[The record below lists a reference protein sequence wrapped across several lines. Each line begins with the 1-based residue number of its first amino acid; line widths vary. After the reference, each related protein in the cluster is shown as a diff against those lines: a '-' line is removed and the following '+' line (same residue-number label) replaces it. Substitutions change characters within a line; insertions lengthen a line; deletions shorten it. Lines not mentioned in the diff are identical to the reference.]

1 MGTLIQDIRQTF
13 RMLRNNPGFAAVAVL
28 TLGHGVMAQTVSQ
41 RTAEFGVRM
50 ALGAHPSQVL
60 TLVLGSG
67 MRLAVVGLLFGVAG
81 ALALTRFLRS
91 FLFGVSAYDPI
102 TLIAVSMLLAAI
114 AALAC
119 YVPARRAMKI
129 DPMVAL
135 RDQ

>member
-1 MGTLIQDIRQTF
+1 
-13 RMLRNNPGFAAVAVL
+13 
-28 TLGHGVMAQTVSQ
+28 MAQTVSQ